1 MPLNFNINPYYD
13 DFDDT
18 KNYHRIL
25 FRPGY
30 AVQAREL
37 TQLQTQLQDQ
47 INKFG
52 KHVFVNGSVIL
63 DGGRS
68 FENDILSIK
77 LDSSFSGAS
86 VDPTKF
92 ANTIITGATSGTK
105 AVVKLAVAA
114 TGTDPITLLVKVT
127 SGSAFTASETIT
139 TNSAIAFSAKVQTT
153 DPFNDAII
161 FSVDSGIY
169 FIDGKFVYA
178 EAQKIAVDK
187 YTNTASKNIGF
198 LVTES
203 EVDSDTDATLLDG
216 AQGTS
221 NYAAPGANRY
231 GVTLTLTSKGLATA
245 LDNFVEIARVVDGDL
260 VLNKDKTIYSEIG
273 KELARRTFDESG
285 DYTVKKWPI
294 QILDHQVSGATGPDA
309 TKFTVALDPGKGYVK
324 GYEYETIN
332 QEFLTLDRARDTATA
347 TGVNVSLNYGNYLYV
362 NQVFGVFTTNAASSP
377 YTTVEIHGTSRTSSV
392 TGSISTTTLTV
403 TAVSSG
409 VLGVGTILS
418 GTSVTGGSY
427 ITAQLTSTETDGS
440 FGGKGT
446 YTVSASSTAGSTTI
460 SGVVGTNSKLGT
472 AKVRFMRWF
481 SGSGAKIDDVYRMYL
496 FSITMDAG
504 KFFKDAESIIINSAS
519 PTSAANIDV
528 SSKISGSTRGDVFL
542 SGQDA
547 PGLVFPL
554 SNQYIDSISSV
565 EYRIQRTLAL
575 TFTAG
580 VAFSTLSANEQW
592 VGAATVSSD
601 DKNTHYHI
609 VFDTVTSAGATAMA
623 AGSILDMTSGTRSI
637 VISGTANVNHQITVD
652 LKDAAFAGT
661 ATLIASIDLSSQSS
675 SARAKTL
682 SGYSIKILGTGS
694 AGGLNVTTGGKDS
707 LAISDIYDVAAVYNT
722 GTTNPTA
729 VTINS
734 TTGVLT
740 WGAVAKTDVTANYSI
755 DDGQRAEVYDHGNI
769 VLTGTAPTDTHYLL
783 VVYRNFSHTG
793 SGFLSRDSYSIDY
806 EDIPT
811 FTDPSTGSEIELRD
825 AIDFRPRRDNGAT
838 TLSNGQVPDP
848 IATMETT
855 YDYYLGRFDKIIAT
869 SDKQFII
876 KEGVP
881 AVYPLVPADETNGM
895 TLYIIAIPPYTSY
908 IEDIQ
913 IKYIDNKRYTMRD
926 IGRLEKRIN
935 NLEYYTQLSLLE
947 KQAKDTSIPDSTNQE
962 KFKNGFAVDPFT
974 SQDIFYNSAASW
986 SERRWG
992 WWNSW
997 FNGSSTWS
1005 AGATNYNE
1013 NSLAQAANVDFNA
1026 AIDPVNQELRAPF
1039 TLTFNE
1045 FETSTLT
1052 TTEKSGDLVTLQYT
1066 ESTAISQLVATTFI
1080 NINPFNVIRFTGSI
1094 LLEPAFDQWV
1104 DTQYLPA
1111 VNKIVDVQVPDA
1123 ADAVIQNISGSGNRV
1138 SITSSTTTIQSNV
1151 LSQNTSSL
1159 GTNVVDVQYIPFIR
1173 ANTIRGTA
1181 KTFKPNAQLYPFVEN
1196 TSVTA
1201 YCRPLTLI
1209 EIQNHTG
1216 TLFDPTQGVYES
1228 LSIRSTSSTGTECGT
1243 AKTAIYTQPLTTDS
1257 TKRYLTVFDEDVRA
1271 TSTTNS
1277 ASSGSTALTATTA
1290 TGTIRVGMVV
1300 SGSANIPTGTTVSAV
1315 VGTAVTLS
1323 AATTGAV
1330 SNASLIFNGLVVGKY
1345 VFGLTGSGS
1354 GVITAVT
1361 TYALGNALTPD
1372 EYGNIGFEFQLPAN
1386 TFKTGERTFRL
1397 IDNSSN
1403 DTEAQESI
1411 GESKYTAIG
1420 MLQTK
1425 QETLLTTRAVQN
1437 QRVTVQ
1443 TGSRYWHDPLAES
1456 FLVDDLAYPQGMYV
1470 SSVDIWFRTKSSNVP
1485 VTLEIRRTVNGYPES
1500 TRSIP
1505 FAESILQPEQISI
1518 STNGTTATTF
1528 NFANPIHLSPG
1539 EYALVLTSNSQDYQV
1554 FICEVGQTELNGTQ
1568 KVNKQPYIGS
1578 LFKSQNASTWEANQ
1592 NQDLKFL
1599 IRRATFVTS
1608 GTAEFNIIDPDTVS
1622 SYQTLFVKTSNIL
1635 PTGTNI
1641 NWAAKAWYGSSS
1653 FDTSWIPININ
1664 QDLNYGQ
1671 LRQIAA
1677 AASTG
1682 TGAPSLR
1689 LQATLTTDNTAI
1701 SPAIDVS
1708 ALAAVTAL
1716 NSINNDIT
1724 NEAGSKSGGNA
1735 TAKYISKPI
1744 SLADGFDASNICVT
1758 VDINLPTGTNVY
1770 VYYKT
1775 LPTEKTT
1782 PIDDESWVVMTQEK
1796 AVPVSTS
1803 AFDFKEYRFFPSGAF
1818 DVYGVPEDSPIT
1830 TRFNAFQIKI
1840 VMVSSSQTATPRLR
1854 DLRIIALDS

>member
-1 MPLNFNINPYYD
+1 MSLNTNINPYYD
-13 DFDDT
+13 DFDET

-37 TQLQTQLQDQ
+37 TQLQTQIQDQ
-47 INKFG
+47 IDKFG
-52 KHVFVNGSVIL
+52 KHVFVNGSVVL
-63 DGGRS
+63 GGGRS
-68 FENDILSIK
+68 FERDILSIK
-77 LDSSFSGAS
+77 LDSSFAGAS

-92 ANTIITGATSGTK
+92 SDTIITGATSGTK
-105 AVVKLAVAA
+105 AVVKLAVAT
-114 TGTDPITLLVKVT
+114 TGTDPITLLVKVI
-127 SGSAFTASETIT
+127 SGGTFTASETIT
-139 TNSAIAFSAKVQTT
+139 TNSAVAVSAKVQTT

-161 FSVDSGIY
+161 FSVDDGVY
-169 FIDGKFVYA
+169 FIDGKFVYV

-187 YTNTASKNIGF
+187 YTNTSSKNIGF

-203 EVDSDTDATLLDG
+203 EVDSDADSSLLDR
-216 AQGTS
+216 AQGTT

-231 GVTLTLTSKGLATA
+231 GITLTLRAKDLATA

-294 QILDHQVSGATGPDA
+294 QILDHQATSPDA

-347 TGVNVSLNYGNYLYV
+347 TGVNVSLNYGNYLHV
-362 NQVFGVFTTNAASSP
+362 NQLFGTFTTNAASSP
-377 YTTVEIHGTSRTSSV
+377 YTSVELHNVVRGSV
-392 TGSISTTTLTV
+392 TNSSTRIG
-403 TAVSSG
+403 TARVRF
-409 VLGVGTILS
+409 IRWNS
-418 GTSVTGGSY
+418 GT
-427 ITAQLTSTETDGS
+427 
-440 FGGKGT
+440 
-446 YTVSASSTAGSTTI
+446 
-460 SGVVGTNSKLGT
+460 
-472 AKVRFMRWF
+472 
-481 SGSGAKIDDVYRMYL
+481 GAKIDDVYRMYL
-496 FSITMDAG
+496 FNITMTG
-504 KFFKDAESIIINSAS
+504 SFKDIESIVY
-519 PTSAANIDV
+519 TSGSGSYVTAGANIDV
-528 SSKISGSTRGDVFL
+528 LSKVGGSGSGDVFL
-542 SGQDA
+542 SGQDV

-565 EYRIQRTLAL
+565 EYRIQRTLPL

-580 VAFSTLSANEQW
+580 VAYSTLSANEQW

-609 VFDTVTSAGATAMA
+609 VFDTVSAAGTTGMS

-637 VISGTANVNHQITVD
+637 TISGTANVNHQITVD

-661 ATLIASIDLSSQSS
+661 ATLIASIDLSSQLSS
-675 SARAKTL
+675 TRTKTL

-694 AGGLNVTTGGKDS
+694 AGGLNVTAGGKDS
-707 LAISDIYDVAAVYNT
+707 LAISDIYDVSAIYNT

-734 TTGVLT
+734 TTGALT
-740 WGAVAKTDVTANYSI
+740 WGAVARTDVTANYSI
-755 DDGQRAEVYDHGNI
+755 DDGQRAEFYDHGNI
-769 VLTGTAPTDTHYLL
+769 VLTGTAPTATHYLL
-783 VVYRNFSHTG
+783 VVYRSFSHTG
-793 SGFLSRDSYSIDY
+793 SGFLSRDSYAIDY
-806 EDIPT
+806 EDIPY
-811 FTDPSTGSEIELRD
+811 FTDPSTGSVTELRD
-825 AIDFRPRRDNGAT
+825 AIDFRPRRDNGAA
-838 TLSNGQVPDP
+838 TLSNGQIPDP
-848 IATMETT
+848 IATMEAT

-869 SDKQFII
+869 SDKQFVV

-895 TLYIIAIPPYTSY
+895 TLYILAIPPYTA
-908 IEDIQ
+908 DIKDVQ

-926 IGRLEKRIN
+926 IGRLEKRIT

-974 SQDIFYNSAASW
+974 SQDIFYNSAAAW

-1005 AGATNYNE
+1005 LGATNYNE

-1039 TLTFNE
+1039 TVTFNG
-1045 FETSTLT
+1045 FEADTLT
-1052 TTEKSGDLVTLQYT
+1052 TTEKNGDLVTLEYT
-1066 ESTAISQLVATTFI
+1066 ESTAISQLVATTYI
-1080 NINPFNVIRFTGSI
+1080 NINPFNVIRFNGSI
-1094 LLEPAFDQWV
+1094 VLEPAFDQWV

-1138 SITSSTTTIQSNV
+1138 SITSSTTTIQSNII
-1151 LSQNTSSL
+1151 SQNTSSL

-1181 KTFKPNAQLYPFVEN
+1181 KTFKPNARLYPFVEN

-1209 EIQNHTG
+1209 EVQNHTG
-1216 TLFDPTQGVYES
+1216 TLFDPTQGIYES
-1228 LSIRSTSSTGTECGT
+1228 LSIRSTSSTGTETGT

-1257 TKRYLTVFDEDVRA
+1257 TKRYLTVFDE
-1271 TSTTNS
+1271 
-1277 ASSGSTALTATTA
+1277 
-1290 TGTIRVGMVV
+1290 TGTISVGQYVV
-1300 SGSANIPTGTTVSAV
+1300 SLNPDSSVKGYA
-1315 VGTAVTLS
+1315 
-1323 AATTGAV
+1323 
-1330 SNASLIFNGLVVGKY
+1330 
-1345 VFGLTGSGS
+1345 
-1354 GVITAVT
+1354 VITAKT
-1361 TYALGNALTPD
+1361 TYTLGNALTPD

-1397 IDNSSN
+1397 IDNSTN

-1485 VTLEIRRTVNGYPES
+1485 VTLEIRRTSNGYPES

-1505 FAESILQPEQISI
+1505 FAESILQPEEVSI

-1608 GTAEFNIIDPDTVS
+1608 GTAEFNIIDPGSVA

-1653 FDTSWIPININ
+1653 FDTNWIPININ
-1664 QDLNYGQ
+1664 QDINYGQ

-1708 ALAAVTAL
+1708 AMAAITAL
-1716 NSINNDIT
+1716 NSINNDTT

-1744 SLADGFDASNICVT
+1744 SLADGFDASNMCVT
-1758 VDINLPTGTNVY
+1758 VDINMPSGTNVY

-1775 LPTEKTT
+1775 LPTEKQT

-1796 AVPVSTS
+1796 AVTASTS

-1818 DVYGVPEDSPIT
+1818 DAYGVPQDGPIT

-1840 VMVSSSQTATPRLR
+1840 VMVSSSQAATPRLR

>member
-1 MPLNFNINPYYD
+1 MPLNTNINPYYD
-13 DFDDT
+13 DFDET

-37 TQLQTQLQDQ
+37 TQLQTQIQDQ

-52 KHVFVNGSVIL
+52 KHVFVNGSVVL

-86 VDPTKF
+86 VDRTKF
-92 ANTIITGATSGTK
+92 TDTIITGATSGTK
-105 AVVKLAVAA
+105 AVVKISEA
-114 TGTDPITLLVKVT
+114 TTSSDPITLLVKII
-127 SGSAFTASETIT
+127 SGNAFTASETIT
-139 TNSAIAFSAKVQTT
+139 TNSAVAYSAKIQTT
-153 DPFNDAII
+153 NPFNNAII
-161 FSVDSGIY
+161 FSIDDGVY
-169 FIDGKFVYA
+169 FIDGKFVYV

-187 YTNTASKNIGF
+187 YTNTSSKNIGF

-203 EVDSDTDATLLDG
+203 EVDSDADVSLLDR
-216 AQGTS
+216 AQGTT

-231 GVTLTLTSKGLATA
+231 GVTITLTSKGLATE
-245 LDNFVEIARVVDGDL
+245 LDNFIEIARVVDGDL
-260 VLNKDKTIYSEIG
+260 VVNRDKTIYSEIG

-309 TKFTVALDPGKGYVK
+309 TKFSVALDPGKGYVK

-332 QEFLTLDRARDTATA
+332 QEFLTLDRARDTETA
-347 TGVNVSLNYGNYLYV
+347 TGVNVSLNYGNYLHV
-362 NQVFGVFTTNAASSP
+362 NQLFGVFNTNAASSP
-377 YTTVEIHGTSRTSSV
+377 YTSVELHNVVRASV
-392 TGSISTTTLTV
+392 SN
-403 TAVSSG
+403 
-409 VLGVGTILS
+409 
-418 GTSVTGGSY
+418 
-427 ITAQLTSTETDGS
+427 
-440 FGGKGT
+440 
-446 YTVSASSTAGSTTI
+446 SSTRI
-460 SGVVGTNSKLGT
+460 GT
-472 AKVRFMRWF
+472 AKVRFIRWN
-481 SGSGAKIDDVYRMYL
+481 SGTGAKIDDVYRMYL
-496 FSITMDAG
+496 FNITMSG
-504 KFFKDAESIIINSAS
+504 GSFKDVESIVY
-519 PTSAANIDV
+519 T
-528 SSKISGSTRGDVFL
+528 SGSGSYVTAGANVDVLSKVGGSGSGDVFL
-542 SGQDA
+542 AGQDS

-565 EYRIQRTLAL
+565 EYRIQRTLPL

-580 VAFSTLSANEQW
+580 VAYYTLGSGEQW
-592 VGAATVSSD
+592 VGGPTVSSD
-601 DKNTHYHI
+601 NKNTHYHI
-609 VFDTVTSAGATAMA
+609 VFDTVSAAGGTGMA

-637 VISGTANVNHQITVD
+637 IISGTANVNHQAAID

-661 ATLIASIDLSSQSS
+661 ATLVASVELSSQLSS
-675 SARAKTL
+675 TRTKVL

-694 AGGLNVTTGGKDS
+694 GGGLNVTAGGKDS
-707 LAISDIYDVAAVYNT
+707 LAVSDVYDVSAVYNT

-734 TTGVLT
+734 STGVLT
-740 WGAVAKTDVTANYSI
+740 WGAVARTDVTTNYSV
-755 DDGQRAEVYDHGNI
+755 DDGQRAEFYDHGNI
-769 VLTGTAPTDTHYLL
+769 VLTGTAPTSSHYLL

-793 SGFLSRDSYSIDY
+793 SGFLSRDSYAIDY
-806 EDIPT
+806 EDIPV
-811 FTDPSTGSEIELRD
+811 FTDPSTAAITELRD
-825 AIDFRPRRDNGAT
+825 AIDFRPRRDDGVA
-838 TLSNGQVPDP
+838 TLSNGQIPDP
-848 IATMETT
+848 TDTMEAT

-869 SDKQFII
+869 SDQQFIV
-876 KEGVP
+876 KTGVP
-881 AVYPLVPADETNGM
+881 AIYPLVPTDETNGM
-895 TLYIIAIPPYTSY
+895 TLYILAIPPYTSY
-908 IEDIQ
+908 ISDIQ

-947 KQAKDTSIPDSTNQE
+947 KQAKDTSIPDATNQE

-974 SQDIFYNSAASW
+974 SQDIFYGSPTAW

-1005 AGATNYNE
+1005 LGATNYNE

-1039 TLTFNE
+1039 TVAFNA
-1045 FETSTLT
+1045 FDTSTLT
-1052 TTEKSGDLVTLQYT
+1052 DTVKNGDLVTLEYT
-1066 ESTAISQLVATTFI
+1066 ESTAISQLVATTYI
-1080 NINPFNVIRFTGSI
+1080 NINPFDVIRFTGSI
-1094 LLEPAFDQWV
+1094 VLEPAFDQWV

-1123 ADAVIQNISGSGNRV
+1123 ADRTIQNITGSGNRV
-1138 SITSSTTTIQSNV
+1138 SITSSTTTIQTNI

-1159 GTNVVDVQYIPFIR
+1159 GTSVVDVQYIPFIR

-1181 KTFKPNAQLYPFVEN
+1181 KTFKPNARLYPFIEN

-1209 EIQNHTG
+1209 EVQNHTG
-1216 TLFDPTQGVYES
+1216 TLFDSTQGVYES
-1228 LSIRSTSSTGTECGT
+1228 LSFKNGSTSGTEVGT

-1271 TSTTNS
+1271 TSSTNS

-1300 SGSANIPTGTTVSAV
+1300 SGTNIATGTTVTV
-1315 VGTAVTLS
+1315 VAGTAITLS

-1330 SNASLIFNGLVVGKY
+1330 SNASLTFNGLVAGKY
-1345 VFGLTGSGS
+1345 VVGSAGGS
-1354 GVITAVT
+1354 AVITAVT
-1361 TYALGNALTPD
+1361 TYSLGNALIPD

-1386 TFKTGERTFRL
+1386 TFKTGERTLRL

-1411 GESKYTAIG
+1411 GEAKYTAIG
-1420 MLQTK
+1420 TLQTK

-1437 QRVTVQ
+1437 QRVTVE
-1443 TGSRYWHDPLAES
+1443 TGNRFWVDPLAQS
-1456 FLVDDLAYPQGMYV
+1456 FLVDPTAYPQGFYV
-1470 SSVDIWFRTKSSNVP
+1470 SSTDIWFRTKSSTVP

-1505 FAESILQPEQISI
+1505 FAEVILNPEDISI

-1539 EYALVLTSNSQDYQV
+1539 EYSIVLTANTQDYQV
-1554 FICEVGQTELNGTQ
+1554 FISEVGQTELNGTQ
-1568 KVNKQPYIGS
+1568 KVNKQPYLGS

-1599 IRRATFVTS
+1599 IRRATFAST
-1608 GTAEFNIIDPDTVS
+1608 GTVEFNIAGPAATD
-1622 SYQTLFVKTSNIL
+1622 YHTLFIKNSVIL
-1635 PTGTNI
+1635 PTGTAVE
-1641 NWAAKAWYGSSS
+1641 WAAKAWYGGSS
-1653 FDTSWIPININ
+1653 FDTNWVPININ
-1664 QDLNYGQ
+1664 QDVNFAE
-1671 LRQIAA
+1671 LRQLAA

-1682 TGAPSLR
+1682 TGDPSLR
-1689 LQATLTTDNTAI
+1689 LQATLTTNNTAI
-1701 SPAIDVS
+1701 SPAVDAA
-1708 ALAAVTAL
+1708 ALSVVTVL
-1716 NSINNDIT
+1716 NTINNDST
-1724 NEAGSKSGGNA
+1724 NEAGSKSGGA
-1735 TAKYISKPI
+1735 ALAKYITKPV
-1744 SLADGFDASNICVT
+1744 SLADGFDASNLCVT
-1758 VDINLPTGTNVY
+1758 VDINLPSGTSVY

-1782 PIDDESWVVMTQEK
+1782 PIDDETWVAMTQERS
-1796 AVPVSTS
+1796 VPISTS

-1818 DVYGVPEDSPIT
+1818 NSFGVPQDSPIT
-1830 TRFNAFQIKI
+1830 TRFNAFQIKV
-1840 VMVSSSQTATPRLR
+1840 VMLSSSETATPRLR

>member
-1 MPLNFNINPYYD
+1 MSLNFNINPYYD
-13 DFDDT
+13 DFDET

-77 LDSSFSGAS
+77 LDSSFSGAG
-86 VDPTKF
+86 VDYTKF
-92 ANTIITGATSGTK
+92 TDTIITGATSGTK

-127 SGSAFTASETIT
+127 SGSTFTASETIT
-139 TNSAIAFSAKVQTT
+139 TNSTIAISAKVQTT
-153 DPFNDAII
+153 NPFNDAII
-161 FSVDSGIY
+161 FSIDSGVY
-169 FIDGKFVYA
+169 FIDGKFVYV

-187 YTNTASKNIGF
+187 YTNTSSKNVGF

-203 EVDSDTDATLLDG
+203 EVDSDDDSSLLDR
-216 AQGTS
+216 AQGTT

-231 GVTLTLTSKGLATA
+231 GVTLTLTTKALGTA

-332 QEFLTLDRARDTATA
+332 QEFLTLDRARDTDTA

-362 NQVFGVFTTNAASSP
+362 TSVSGVFTTNAASSP
-377 YTTVEIHGTSRTSSV
+377 YTSVELHNVVRGSV
-392 TGSISTTTLTV
+392 TN
-403 TAVSSG
+403 
-409 VLGVGTILS
+409 
-418 GTSVTGGSY
+418 
-427 ITAQLTSTETDGS
+427 
-440 FGGKGT
+440 
-446 YTVSASSTAGSTTI
+446 SSTRI
-460 SGVVGTNSKLGT
+460 GT
-472 AKVRFMRWF
+472 ARVRFMRWN
-481 SGSGAKIDDVYRMYL
+481 SGTGAKIDDVYRMYL
-496 FSITMDAG
+496 FNITMSG
-504 KFFKDAESIIINSAS
+504 GSFKDIESIIY
-519 PTSAANIDV
+519 T
-528 SSKISGSTRGDVFL
+528 SGSGSYVTAGANLDLLSKVGGSGSGDVFL
-542 SGQDA
+542 SGQDV

-565 EYRIQRTLAL
+565 EYRIQKTLAL

-580 VAFSTLSANEQW
+580 VAFSTLSVNEQW

-609 VFDTVTSAGATAMA
+609 VFNTVSAAGGTGMS

-637 VISGTANVNHQITVD
+637 VISGTANVNQQITVD
-652 LKDAAFAGT
+652 LKDGAFAGT
-661 ATLIASIDLSSQSS
+661 ATLIASVDLSAQSS
-675 SARAKTL
+675 TTRTKTL

-694 AGGLNVTTGGKDS
+694 AAGLNVTAGGKDS
-707 LAISDIYDVAAVYNT
+707 LAISDIYDVAAIYNT
-722 GTTNPTA
+722 STTNPTA

-734 TTGVLT
+734 STGVLT

-755 DDGQRAEVYDHGNI
+755 DNGQRAEFYDHGNI
-769 VLTGTAPTDTHYLL
+769 VLIGTAPTDTHYLL

-825 AIDFRPRRDNGAT
+825 TIDFRPRRDNGAT

-848 IATMETT
+848 IATMEAT

-895 TLYIIAIPPYTSY
+895 TLYILAIPPYTSY
-908 IEDIQ
+908 IEDVQ

-974 SQDIFYNSAASW
+974 SQDIFYNSAAAW

-1026 AIDPVNQELRAPF
+1026 AIDPINQELRAPF

-1045 FETSTLT
+1045 FEASTLT
-1052 TTEKSGDLVTLQYT
+1052 TTQKSGDLVTLQYT
-1066 ESTAISQLVATTFI
+1066 QSTAISQLVATTYI
-1080 NINPFNVIRFTGSI
+1080 NINPFNVIRFNGSI

-1123 ADAVIQNISGSGNRV
+1123 ADALIQNISGSGNRV

-1151 LSQNTSSL
+1151 ISQNTSSL

-1181 KTFKPNAQLYPFVEN
+1181 KTFKPNARLYPFVEN

-1228 LSIRSTSSTGTECGT
+1228 LSIRSTSSVGTECGT
-1243 AKTAIYTQPLTTDS
+1243 AKTAVYTQPLTTDS

-1315 VGTAVTLS
+1315 SGSAVTLS
-1323 AATTGAV
+1323 AVTTGAV

-1361 TYALGNALTPD
+1361 TYTLGNALIPD

-1397 IDNSSN
+1397 IDNSTN

-1456 FLVDDLAYPQGMYV
+1456 FLVDDIAYPQGMYV

-1485 VTLEIRRTVNGYPES
+1485 VTLEIRRTSNGYPES

-1505 FAESILQPEQISI
+1505 FAESILHPEAVSI

-1599 IRRATFVTS
+1599 IRRASFVSS
-1608 GTAEFNIIDPDTVS
+1608 GTAEFNIIDPATVAN
-1622 SYQTLFVKTSNIL
+1622 YQTLFVKTSNIL

-1653 FDTSWIPININ
+1653 FDTNWIPININ
-1664 QDLNYGQ
+1664 QDLNYGE

-1682 TGAPSLR
+1682 TGDPSLR

-1716 NSINNDIT
+1716 NNINNDTT
-1724 NEAGSKSGGNA
+1724 NEASSKSGGNA

-1744 SLADGFDASNICVT
+1744 SLADGFDASNMCVT
-1758 VDINLPTGTNVY
+1758 VDINLPSGTSVY

-1803 AFDFKEYRFFPSGAF
+1803 AFDFKEYRFFPAGAF
-1818 DVYGVPEDSPIT
+1818 DVYGVPEDGPIT

-1840 VMVSSSQTATPRLR
+1840 VMLSSSQTATPRLR

>member
-1 MPLNFNINPYYD
+1 MSLNFNINPYYD
-13 DFDDT
+13 DFDQT

-77 LDSSFSGAS
+77 LDSSFSGAG
-86 VDPTKF
+86 VDYTKF
-92 ANTIITGATSGTK
+92 TNTIITGATSGTK

-114 TGTDPITLLVKVT
+114 TATDPITLLVKVT
-127 SGSAFTASETIT
+127 SGSTFTASETIT
-139 TNSAIAFSAKVQTT
+139 TNSTIAISAKVQTT
-153 DPFNDAII
+153 NPFNDAII
-161 FSVDSGIY
+161 FSVDSGVY
-169 FIDGKFVYA
+169 FIDGKFVYV

-187 YTNTASKNIGF
+187 YTNTSSKNVGF

-203 EVDSDTDATLLDG
+203 EVDSDDDSSLLDR
-216 AQGTS
+216 AQGTT

-231 GVTLTLTSKGLATA
+231 GVTLTLTTKGLATA

-294 QILDHQVSGATGPDA
+294 QILDHQVSGATGPNPS
-309 TKFTVALDPGKGYVK
+309 KFTVALDPGKGYVK

-332 QEFLTLDRARDTATA
+332 QEFLTLDRARDTTTA

-362 NQVFGVFTTNAASSP
+362 TSVFGVFTTNAASSP
-377 YTTVEIHGTSRTSSV
+377 YTSVELHNVVRGSV
-392 TGSISTTTLTV
+392 TN
-403 TAVSSG
+403 
-409 VLGVGTILS
+409 
-418 GTSVTGGSY
+418 
-427 ITAQLTSTETDGS
+427 
-440 FGGKGT
+440 
-446 YTVSASSTAGSTTI
+446 SSTRI
-460 SGVVGTNSKLGT
+460 GT
-472 AKVRFMRWF
+472 ARVRFMRWN
-481 SGSGAKIDDVYRMYL
+481 SGTGAKIDDVYRMYL
-496 FSITMDAG
+496 FNITMSG
-504 KFFKDAESIIINSAS
+504 GSFKDIESIIY
-519 PTSAANIDV
+519 T
-528 SSKISGSTRGDVFL
+528 SGSGSYVTAGANLDLLSKVSGSGGGDVFL
-542 SGQDA
+542 SGQDV

-554 SNQYIDSISSV
+554 SNQFIDSISSV
-565 EYRIQRTLAL
+565 EYRIQKTLAL

-580 VAFSTLSANEQW
+580 VAFSTLSVNEQW

-609 VFDTVTSAGATAMA
+609 VFDTVSTAGGTGMS

-637 VISGTANVNHQITVD
+637 VISGTANVNQQITVD
-652 LKDAAFAGT
+652 LKDGAFAGT
-661 ATLIASIDLSSQSS
+661 ATLIASVDLSAQSS
-675 SARAKTL
+675 TTRVKTL

-694 AGGLNVTTGGKDS
+694 AGGLNVTSGGKDS
-707 LAISDIYDVAAVYNT
+707 LAISDIYDVAEIYNT

-734 TTGVLT
+734 STGVLT
-740 WGAVAKTDVTANYSI
+740 WGGVVKTDVTANYSI
-755 DDGQRAEVYDHGNI
+755 DDGQRAEFYDHGNI
-769 VLTGTAPTDTHYLL
+769 VLTGTAPTAAHYLL

-811 FTDPSTGSEIELRD
+811 FIDPSTGSEIELRD
-825 AIDFRPRRDNGAT
+825 TIDFRPRRDNGAT

-848 IATMETT
+848 IATMEAT

-908 IEDIQ
+908 IEDVQ

-974 SQDIFYNSAASW
+974 SQDIFYNSAAAW

-997 FNGSSTWS
+997 FNGSSTFS
-1005 AGATNYNE
+1005 SGAANYNE

-1026 AIDPVNQELRAPF
+1026 AIDPINQELRAPF
-1039 TLTFNE
+1039 TITFNE
-1045 FETSTLT
+1045 FETGTLT
-1052 TTEKSGDLVTLQYT
+1052 TTEKGGDLVTLQYT

-1080 NINPFNVIRFTGSI
+1080 NINPFNVIRFHGSI

-1123 ADAVIQNISGSGNRV
+1123 ADSVIQNISGSGNAV
-1138 SITSSTTTIQSNV
+1138 SITSSTTTIQSNI

-1196 TSVTA
+1196 TIVTA
-1201 YCRPLTLI
+1201 FCRPLTLI
-1209 EIQNHTG
+1209 EVQNHTG

-1228 LSIRSTSSTGTECGT
+1228 LLIVNPDGTECGT
-1243 AKTAIYTQPLTTDS
+1243 AKTAVYTQPLTTDS

-1300 SGSANIPTGTTVSAV
+1300 SGSANIPTDTTVSAV
-1315 VGTAVTLS
+1315 SGSAVTLS
-1323 AATTGAV
+1323 AVTTGAV

-1361 TYALGNALTPD
+1361 TYTLGNALTPD

-1420 MLQTK
+1420 LLQTK

-1443 TGSRYWHDPLAES
+1443 TGNRFWNDPLAES
-1456 FLVDDLAYPQGMYV
+1456 FLVDDIAYPQGMYL

-1505 FAESILQPEQISI
+1505 FAESILQPEQVSI

-1539 EYALVLTSNSQDYQV
+1539 EYALVLISNSQDYQV

-1578 LFKSQNASTWEANQ
+1578 LFKSQNSSTWEANQ

-1599 IRRATFVTS
+1599 IRRAAFVTS
-1608 GTAEFNIIDPDTVS
+1608 GAAEFNIIDPDAVA

-1653 FDTSWIPININ
+1653 FDSDWIPINLN
-1664 QDLNYGQ
+1664 QDLNYGE

-1677 AASTG
+1677 AATTG
-1682 TGAPSLR
+1682 TGVPSLR
-1689 LQATLTTDNTAI
+1689 LLAILTTDNTSI

-1818 DVYGVPEDSPIT
+1818 DVYGVPEDGPIT

-1840 VMVSSSQTATPRLR
+1840 VMLSSSQTATPRLR

>member
-1 MPLNFNINPYYD
+1 MSLNTNINPYYD
-13 DFDDT
+13 DFDET

-37 TQLQTQLQDQ
+37 TQLQTQIQDQ
-47 INKFG
+47 IDKFG
-52 KHVFVNGSVIL
+52 KHVFVNGSVVL
-63 DGGRS
+63 GGGRS
-68 FENDILSIK
+68 FERDILSIK
-77 LDSSFSGAS
+77 LDSSFAGAS

-92 ANTIITGATSGTK
+92 SDTIITGATSGTK
-105 AVVKLAVAA
+105 AVVKLAVAT
-114 TGTDPITLLVKVT
+114 TGTDPITLLVKVI
-127 SGSAFTASETIT
+127 SGGTFTASETIT
-139 TNSAIAFSAKVQTT
+139 TNSAVAVSAKVQTT

-161 FSVDSGIY
+161 FSVDDGVY
-169 FIDGKFVYA
+169 FIDGKFVYV

-187 YTNTASKNIGF
+187 YTNTSSKNIGF

-203 EVDSDTDATLLDG
+203 EVDSDADSSLLDR
-216 AQGTS
+216 AQGTT

-231 GVTLTLTSKGLATA
+231 GITLTLRAKDLATA

-294 QILDHQVSGATGPDA
+294 QILDHQATSPDA

-347 TGVNVSLNYGNYLYV
+347 TGVNVSLNYGNYLHV
-362 NQVFGVFTTNAASSP
+362 NQLFGTFTTNAASSP
-377 YTTVEIHGTSRTSSV
+377 YTSVELHNVARGSV
-392 TGSISTTTLTV
+392 TNSSTRIG
-403 TAVSSG
+403 TARVRF
-409 VLGVGTILS
+409 IRWNS
-418 GTSVTGGSY
+418 GT
-427 ITAQLTSTETDGS
+427 
-440 FGGKGT
+440 
-446 YTVSASSTAGSTTI
+446 
-460 SGVVGTNSKLGT
+460 
-472 AKVRFMRWF
+472 
-481 SGSGAKIDDVYRMYL
+481 GAKIDDVYRMYL
-496 FSITMDAG
+496 FNITMTG
-504 KFFKDAESIIINSAS
+504 SFKDIESIVY
-519 PTSAANIDV
+519 TSGSGSYVTAGANIDV
-528 SSKISGSTRGDVFL
+528 LSKVGGSGSGDVFL
-542 SGQDA
+542 SGQDV

-565 EYRIQRTLAL
+565 EYRIQRTLPL

-580 VAFSTLSANEQW
+580 VAYSTLSANEQW

-609 VFDTVTSAGATAMA
+609 VFDTVSAAGGTGMS

-637 VISGTANVNHQITVD
+637 TISGTANVNHQITVD
-652 LKDAAFAGT
+652 LKDGAFAGT

-675 SARAKTL
+675 STRTKTL

-707 LAISDIYDVAAVYNT
+707 LAISDIYDVSAIYNT

-734 TTGVLT
+734 TTGALT
-740 WGAVAKTDVTANYSI
+740 WGAVARTDVTANYSI
-755 DDGQRAEVYDHGNI
+755 DDGQRAEFYDHGNI
-769 VLTGTAPTDTHYLL
+769 VLTGTAPTATHYLL
-783 VVYRNFSHTG
+783 VVYRSFSHTG
-793 SGFLSRDSYSIDY
+793 SGFLSRDSYAIDY
-806 EDIPT
+806 EDIPY
-811 FTDPSTGSEIELRD
+811 FTDPSTGSVTELRD
-825 AIDFRPRRDNGAT
+825 AIDFRPRRDNGAA
-838 TLSNGQVPDP
+838 TLSNGQIPDP
-848 IATMETT
+848 IATMEAT

-869 SDKQFII
+869 SDKQFVV

-895 TLYIIAIPPYTSY
+895 TLYILAIPPYTA
-908 IEDIQ
+908 DIKDVQ

-926 IGRLEKRIN
+926 IGRLEKRIT

-974 SQDIFYNSAASW
+974 SQDIFYNSAAAW

-1005 AGATNYNE
+1005 LGATNYNE

-1039 TLTFNE
+1039 TVTFNG
-1045 FETSTLT
+1045 FEADTLT
-1052 TTEKSGDLVTLQYT
+1052 TTEKNGDLVTLEYT
-1066 ESTAISQLVATTFI
+1066 ESTAISQLVATTYI
-1080 NINPFNVIRFTGSI
+1080 NINPFNVIRFNGSI
-1094 LLEPAFDQWV
+1094 VLEPAFDQWV

-1138 SITSSTTTIQSNV
+1138 SITSSTTTIQSNII
-1151 LSQNTSSL
+1151 SQNTSSL

-1181 KTFKPNAQLYPFVEN
+1181 KTFKPNARLYPFVEN

-1209 EIQNHTG
+1209 EVQNHIG
-1216 TLFDPTQGVYES
+1216 TLFDPTQGIYES
-1228 LSIRSTSSTGTECGT
+1228 LSIRSTSSTGSQTGT

-1257 TKRYLTVFDEDVRA
+1257 TKRYLTVFDE
-1271 TSTTNS
+1271 
-1277 ASSGSTALTATTA
+1277 
-1290 TGTIRVGMVV
+1290 TGTISVGQYVV
-1300 SGSANIPTGTTVSAV
+1300 SLNPDSSVKGYA
-1315 VGTAVTLS
+1315 
-1323 AATTGAV
+1323 
-1330 SNASLIFNGLVVGKY
+1330 
-1345 VFGLTGSGS
+1345 
-1354 GVITAVT
+1354 VITAKT
-1361 TYALGNALTPD
+1361 TYTLGNSLVPD

-1397 IDNSSN
+1397 IDNSTN

-1485 VTLEIRRTVNGYPES
+1485 VTLEIRRTSNGYPES

-1505 FAESILQPEQISI
+1505 FAESILQPEEVSI

-1608 GTAEFNIIDPDTVS
+1608 GTAEFNIIDPGSVA

-1653 FDTSWIPININ
+1653 FDTNWIPININ
-1664 QDLNYGQ
+1664 QDINYGQ

-1708 ALAAVTAL
+1708 AMAAITAL

-1744 SLADGFDASNICVT
+1744 SLADGFDASNMCVT
-1758 VDINLPTGTNVY
+1758 VDINMPSGTNVY

-1775 LPTEKTT
+1775 LPTEKQT
-1782 PIDDESWVVMTQEK
+1782 PIDDESWVAMTQEK

-1803 AFDFKEYRFFPSGAF
+1803 SFDFKEYRFFPSGAF
-1818 DVYGVPEDSPIT
+1818 NSFGVPQDSPIT

-1840 VMVSSSQTATPRLR
+1840 VMVSSSQAATPRLR

>member
-1 MPLNFNINPYYD
+1 MSLNFNINPYYD
-13 DFDDT
+13 DFDET

-77 LDSSFSGAS
+77 LDSSFSGAG
-86 VDPTKF
+86 VDYTKF
-92 ANTIITGATSGTK
+92 TDTIITGATSGTK

-114 TGTDPITLLVKVT
+114 TGTDAITLLVKVT

-139 TNSAIAFSAKVQTT
+139 TNSVVAYSAKVQTT
-153 DPFNDAII
+153 DPFNNAII

-187 YTNTASKNIGF
+187 YTNTSSKNIGF

-203 EVDSDTDATLLDG
+203 EVDSDADATLLDG

-231 GVTLTLTSKGLATA
+231 GVTLTLRAKDLGTA

-347 TGVNVSLNYGNYLYV
+347 TGVNVSLNYGNYLNV
-362 NQVFGVFTTNAASSP
+362 TGVFGVFNTNAASSP
-377 YTTVEIHGTSRTSSV
+377 YTSIELHGTTRTSSV
-392 TGSISTTTLTV
+392 TGSISGTTLTV

-409 VLGVGTILS
+409 VLGIGTILS

-427 ITAQLTSTETDGS
+427 ITALGTGT
-440 FGGKGT
+440 GGVGT
-446 YTVSASSTAGSTTI
+446 YTVSASSSAGSTTI
-460 SGVVGTNSKLGT
+460 SGVVGANSKLGT
-472 AKVRFMRWF
+472 ARVRFMRWF
-481 SGSGAKIDDVYRMYL
+481 SGTGAKIDDVYRMYL
-496 FSITMDAG
+496 FNITMDSG
-504 KFFKDAESIIINSAS
+504 KLFKDVESIIINSAS

-528 SSKISGSTRGDVFL
+528 SSKIGGSTLGDVSL
-542 SGQDA
+542 SGQDV

-565 EYRIQRTLAL
+565 EYRIQRTLSL

-580 VAFSTLSANEQW
+580 VAYSTLSANEQW
-592 VGAATVSSD
+592 VGAATVSAD
-601 DKNTHYHI
+601 DENTHYHI
-609 VFDTVTSAGATAMA
+609 VFNTVSAAGGTGMA
-623 AGSILDMTSGTRSI
+623 VGSILDMTAAGRSI
-637 VISGTANVNHQITVD
+637 TISGTANVNQQITVN
-652 LKDAAFAGT
+652 LNDAAFAGT
-661 ATLIASIDLSSQSS
+661 ATLIASIDLSAQSS
-675 SARAKTL
+675 STRTKTL

-694 AGGLNVTTGGKDS
+694 GGGLNVTAGGRDS
-707 LAISDIYDVAAVYNT
+707 LGISDIYDVAAVYNT

-740 WGAVAKTDVTANYSI
+740 WGAVARTDVTANYSI
-755 DDGQRAEVYDHGNI
+755 DDGQRAEFYDHGNI
-769 VLTGTAPTDTHYLL
+769 VLTGTAPTSSHYLL

-848 IATMETT
+848 IATMEAT

-869 SDKQFII
+869 SDKQFIV

-895 TLYIIAIPPYTSY
+895 TLYILAIPPYTSY
-908 IEDIQ
+908 IEDVQ

-974 SQDIFYNSAASW
+974 SQDIFYNSAAAW

-1039 TLTFNE
+1039 TITFNE
-1045 FETSTLT
+1045 FEADTLT
-1052 TTEKSGDLVTLQYT
+1052 TTEKSGDLVTLEYT
-1066 ESTAISQLVATTFI
+1066 ESTAISQLVATTYI
-1080 NINPFNVIRFTGSI
+1080 NINPFNVIRFNGSI

-1138 SITSSTTTIQSNV
+1138 SITSSTTTIQTNII
-1151 LSQNTSSL
+1151 SQNTSSL

-1181 KTFKPNAQLYPFVEN
+1181 KTFKPNARLYPFVEN
-1196 TSVTA
+1196 TSVTS

-1209 EIQNHTG
+1209 EVQNHIG

-1228 LSIRSTSSTGTECGT
+1228 LSIRSTSSTGTQTGT

-1257 TKRYLTVFDEDVRA
+1257 TKRYLTVFDE
-1271 TSTTNS
+1271 
-1277 ASSGSTALTATTA
+1277 
-1290 TGTIRVGMVV
+1290 TGTISVGQYVV
-1300 SGSANIPTGTTVSAV
+1300 SLNPDSSVKGYA
-1315 VGTAVTLS
+1315 
-1323 AATTGAV
+1323 
-1330 SNASLIFNGLVVGKY
+1330 
-1345 VFGLTGSGS
+1345 
-1354 GVITAVT
+1354 VITAKT

-1397 IDNSSN
+1397 IDNTSN

-1411 GESKYTAIG
+1411 GEAKYTAIG
-1420 MLQTK
+1420 TLQTK

-1443 TGSRYWHDPLAES
+1443 TGNRFWHDPLAES

-1500 TRSIP
+1500 TRTIP

-1599 IRRATFVTS
+1599 IRRASFASS
-1608 GTAEFNIIDPDTVS
+1608 GTAEFNIIDPGTVS
-1622 SYQTLFVKTSNIL
+1622 SYQTLFIKTSNIL

-1653 FDTSWIPININ
+1653 FDTNWIPININ
-1664 QDLNYGQ
+1664 QDLNYGE

-1682 TGAPSLR
+1682 TGVPSLR

-1708 ALAAVTAL
+1708 AMAAVTAL
-1716 NSINNDIT
+1716 NSINNDTT

-1758 VDINLPTGTNVY
+1758 VDINMPSGTNVY

-1775 LPTEKTT
+1775 LATEKQT
-1782 PIDDESWVVMTQEK
+1782 PIDDESWVAMTQEK

-1818 DVYGVPEDSPIT
+1818 NAFGVPQDSPIT

-1840 VMVSSSQTATPRLR
+1840 VMLSSSQTATPRLR

>member
-1 MPLNFNINPYYD
+1 MSLNFNINPYYD
-13 DFDDT
+13 DFDET

-77 LDSSFSGAS
+77 LDSSFSGAG
-86 VDPTKF
+86 VDITKF
-92 ANTIITGATSGTK
+92 TDTIITGATSGTK
-105 AVVKLAVAA
+105 AVVKLAIAA

-139 TNSAIAFSAKVQTT
+139 TNSVVAYSAKIQTT

-187 YTNTASKNIGF
+187 YTNTSSKNIGF

-203 EVDSDTDATLLDG
+203 EVDSDADATLLDG

-231 GVTLTLTSKGLATA
+231 GVTLTLRAKDLGTA

-347 TGVNVSLNYGNYLYV
+347 TGVNVSLNYGNYLNV
-362 NQVFGVFTTNAASSP
+362 NQVFGVFTTNAASDP
-377 YTTVEIHGTSRTSSV
+377 YTSVELHNVVRGSV
-392 TGSISTTTLTV
+392 TN
-403 TAVSSG
+403 
-409 VLGVGTILS
+409 
-418 GTSVTGGSY
+418 
-427 ITAQLTSTETDGS
+427 
-440 FGGKGT
+440 
-446 YTVSASSTAGSTTI
+446 SSTRI
-460 SGVVGTNSKLGT
+460 GT
-472 AKVRFMRWF
+472 ARVRFMRWF
-481 SGSGAKIDDVYRMYL
+481 SGTGAKIDDVYRMYL
-496 FSITMDAG
+496 FNITMSG
-504 KFFKDAESIIINSAS
+504 GNFKDVESIIY
-519 PTSAANIDV
+519 TSGSGSYVTAGANIDV
-528 SSKISGSTRGDVFL
+528 SSKVGGSGSGDVFL
-542 SGQDA
+542 SGQDV

-554 SNQYIDSISSV
+554 SNQYINSISSV
-565 EYRIQRTLAL
+565 EYRIQRTLSL

-580 VAFSTLSANEQW
+580 VAYSTLGVNEQW
-592 VGAATVSSD
+592 VGAATVSTD
-601 DKNTHYHI
+601 DENTHYHI
-609 VFDTVTSAGATAMA
+609 VFNTVSVAGGTGMA
-623 AGSILDMTSGTRSI
+623 AGSILDMTAAGRSI
-637 VISGTANVNHQITVD
+637 TISGTANVNQQITVN
-652 LKDAAFAGT
+652 LNDAAFAGT
-661 ATLIASIDLSSQSS
+661 ATLIASIDLSAQSS
-675 SARAKTL
+675 TTRTKTL

-694 AGGLNVTTGGKDS
+694 GGGLNVTAGGRDS
-707 LAISDIYDVAAVYNT
+707 LGISDIYDVAAVYNT

-740 WGAVAKTDVTANYSI
+740 WGAVARTDVTANYSI
-755 DDGQRAEVYDHGNI
+755 DDGQRAEFYDHGNI
-769 VLTGTAPTDTHYLL
+769 VLTGTAPTSSHYLL

-793 SGFLSRDSYSIDY
+793 SGFLSRNSYSIDY

-838 TLSNGQVPDP
+838 TLSNGEVPDP
-848 IATMETT
+848 IATMEAT
-855 YDYYLGRFDKIIAT
+855 YNYFLGRFDKIIAT
-869 SDKQFII
+869 SDKQFIV

-895 TLYIIAIPPYTSY
+895 TLYILAIPPYTSY
-908 IEDIQ
+908 IEDVQ

-974 SQDIFYNSAASW
+974 SQDIFYNSAAAW

-1039 TLTFNE
+1039 TITFNE

-1052 TTEKSGDLVTLQYT
+1052 TTEKSGDLVTLEYT
-1066 ESTAISQLVATTFI
+1066 ESTAISQLVATTYI
-1080 NINPFNVIRFTGSI
+1080 NINPFNVIRFNGSI

-1138 SITSSTTTIQSNV
+1138 SITSSTTTIQTNII
-1151 LSQNTSSL
+1151 SQNTSSL

-1181 KTFKPNAQLYPFVEN
+1181 KTFKPNARLYPFVEN
-1196 TSVTA
+1196 TSVTS

-1209 EIQNHTG
+1209 EVQNHIG

-1228 LSIRSTSSTGTECGT
+1228 LSIRSTSSTGTQTGT

-1257 TKRYLTVFDEDVRA
+1257 TKRYLTVFDE
-1271 TSTTNS
+1271 
-1277 ASSGSTALTATTA
+1277 
-1290 TGTIRVGMVV
+1290 TGTISVGQYVV
-1300 SGSANIPTGTTVSAV
+1300 SLNPDSSVKGYA
-1315 VGTAVTLS
+1315 
-1323 AATTGAV
+1323 
-1330 SNASLIFNGLVVGKY
+1330 
-1345 VFGLTGSGS
+1345 
-1354 GVITAVT
+1354 VITAKT
-1361 TYALGNALTPD
+1361 TYALGNSLIPD

-1397 IDNSSN
+1397 IDNTSN

-1411 GESKYTAIG
+1411 GEAKYTAIG
-1420 MLQTK
+1420 TLQTK

-1443 TGSRYWHDPLAES
+1443 TGNRFWHDPLAES

-1500 TRSIP
+1500 TRTIP

-1599 IRRATFVTS
+1599 IRRASFVTS
-1608 GTAEFNIIDPDTVS
+1608 GTAEFNIIDPGTVS
-1622 SYQTLFVKTSNIL
+1622 SYQTLFIKTSNIL

-1653 FDTSWIPININ
+1653 FDTNWIPININ
-1664 QDLNYGQ
+1664 QDLNYGE

-1682 TGAPSLR
+1682 TGVPSLR

-1708 ALAAVTAL
+1708 AMAAVTAL
-1716 NSINNDIT
+1716 NSINNDTT

-1758 VDINLPTGTNVY
+1758 VDINMPSGTNVY

-1775 LPTEKTT
+1775 LATEKQT
-1782 PIDDESWVVMTQEK
+1782 PIDDESWVAMTQEK

-1818 DVYGVPEDSPIT
+1818 NAFGVPQDSPIT

-1840 VMVSSSQTATPRLR
+1840 VMTSSSQTATPRLR

>member
-1 MPLNFNINPYYD
+1 MD
-13 DFDDT
+13 
-18 KNYHRIL
+18 R
-25 FRPGY
+25 
-30 AVQAREL
+30 
-37 TQLQTQLQDQ
+37 
-47 INKFG
+47 
-52 KHVFVNGSVIL
+52 
-63 DGGRS
+63 
-68 FENDILSIK
+68 
-77 LDSSFSGAS
+77 
-86 VDPTKF
+86 
-92 ANTIITGATSGTK
+92 
-105 AVVKLAVAA
+105 
-114 TGTDPITLLVKVT
+114 
-127 SGSAFTASETIT
+127 
-139 TNSAIAFSAKVQTT
+139 
-153 DPFNDAII
+153 
-161 FSVDSGIY
+161 
-169 FIDGKFVYA
+169 
-178 EAQKIAVDK
+178 
-187 YTNTASKNIGF
+187 
-198 LVTES
+198 
-203 EVDSDTDATLLDG
+203 
-216 AQGTS
+216 AQGTT

-231 GVTLTLTSKGLATA
+231 GVTLTLRAKDLGTS
-245 LDNFVEIARVVDGDL
+245 LDNFVEIARVVDGEL

-377 YTTVEIHGTSRTSSV
+377 YTSVELHNVVRGSV
-392 TGSISTTTLTV
+392 TNSSTRI
-403 TAVSSG
+403 G
-409 VLGVGTILS
+409 
-418 GTSVTGGSY
+418 
-427 ITAQLTSTETDGS
+427 TAQ
-440 FGGKGT
+440 
-446 YTVSASSTAGSTTI
+446 
-460 SGVVGTNSKLGT
+460 
-472 AKVRFMRWF
+472 VRFMRWN

-496 FSITMDAG
+496 FNITMSG
-504 KFFKDAESIIINSAS
+504 GSFKDIESIIY
-519 PTSAANIDV
+519 TSGSGSYVTAGANLDV
-528 SSKISGSTRGDVFL
+528 LSKIGGSGSGDVFL
-542 SGQDA
+542 SGQDV

-580 VAFSTLSANEQW
+580 VAYSTLSANEQW

-609 VFDTVTSAGATAMA
+609 VFNTVSAAGSTSMS

-661 ATLIASIDLSSQSS
+661 ATLIASIDLSTQSS
-675 SARAKTL
+675 SARSKTL

-722 GTTNPTA
+722 GATNPTA

-740 WGAVAKTDVTANYSI
+740 WGAVAKTDVTANYSV
-755 DDGQRAEVYDHGNI
+755 DDGQRAEFYDHGNI
-769 VLTGTAPTDTHYLL
+769 VLTGTAPAATEYLL

-855 YDYYLGRFDKIIAT
+855 YEYYLGRFDKIIAT

-895 TLYIIAIPPYTSY
+895 TLYILAIPPYTSN
-908 IEDIQ
+908 IEDVQ

-974 SQDIFYNSAASW
+974 SQDIFYNSAAAW

-1039 TLTFNE
+1039 TITFNE
-1045 FETSTLT
+1045 FEAGTLT
-1052 TTEKSGDLVTLQYT
+1052 TTEKSGDLVTLEYT
-1066 ESTAISQLVATTFI
+1066 ESTAISQLVATTYI
-1080 NINPFNVIRFTGSI
+1080 NINPFNVIRFNGSI

-1151 LSQNTSSL
+1151 ISQNTSSL

-1181 KTFKPNAQLYPFVEN
+1181 KTFKPNARLYPFVEN

-1209 EIQNHTG
+1209 EVQNHTG

-1330 SNASLIFNGLVVGKY
+1330 SNASLVFNGLVVGKY

-1354 GVITAVT
+1354 AVITAVT
-1361 TYALGNALTPD
+1361 TYTLGNALTPD

-1443 TGSRYWHDPLAES
+1443 TGNRFWHDPLAES

-1505 FAESILQPEQISI
+1505 FAESILQPEQINI

-1599 IRRATFVTS
+1599 IRRASFVTS

-1653 FDTSWIPININ
+1653 FDSSWIPININ
-1664 QDLNYGQ
+1664 QDLNYGE

-1677 AASTG
+1677 AATTG
-1682 TGAPSLR
+1682 TGVPSLR
-1689 LQATLTTDNTAI
+1689 LQAILTTDNTAI

-1708 ALAAVTAL
+1708 AMAAVTAL
-1716 NSINNDIT
+1716 NSINNDTT

-1758 VDINLPTGTNVY
+1758 VDINMPSGTNVY

-1782 PIDDESWVVMTQEK
+1782 PIDDESWVIMEQEK

-1818 DVYGVPEDSPIT
+1818 DVYGVPEDGPIT

-1840 VMVSSSQTATPRLR
+1840 VMLSSSQTATPRLR

>member
-1 MPLNFNINPYYD
+1 MPLNTNINPYYD
-13 DFDDT
+13 DFDET

-37 TQLQTQLQDQ
+37 TQLQTQIQDQ

-52 KHVFVNGSVIL
+52 KHVFVNGSVVL
-63 DGGRS
+63 GGGRS

-77 LDSSFSGAS
+77 LDSSFSGAG
-86 VDPTKF
+86 VDTTKF
-92 ANTIITGATSGTK
+92 TDTIITGATSGTK
-105 AVVKLAVAA
+105 AIVKLAIAS
-114 TGTDPITLLVKVT
+114 TGTDAITLLVKVV
-127 SGSAFTASETIT
+127 SGGTFTASETIT
-139 TNSAIAFSAKVQTT
+139 TNSAVAYSAKVQTT

-161 FSVDSGIY
+161 FSVDDGVY
-169 FIDGKFVYA
+169 FIDGKFVYV

-187 YTNTASKNIGF
+187 YTNTSSKNIGF

-203 EVDSDTDATLLDG
+203 EVDSDADASLLDR
-216 AQGTS
+216 AQGTT

-231 GVTLTLTSKGLATA
+231 GITLTLTSKGLATE
-245 LDNFVEIARVVDGDL
+245 LDNFVEIARVVDGAL
-260 VLNKDKTIYSEIG
+260 VLNKDKTIYSEVG

-294 QILDHQVSGATGPDA
+294 QILDHQATSPDA

-347 TGVNVSLNYGNYLYV
+347 TGINVSLNYGNYLYV
-362 NQVFGVFTTNAASSP
+362 TSLFGIFITNAASSP
-377 YTTVEIHGTSRTSSV
+377 YTSVELHNVVRGSVSNSSTRIGTARV
-392 TGSISTTTLTV
+392 RFIRWN
-403 TAVSSG
+403 
-409 VLGVGTILS
+409 S
-418 GTSVTGGSY
+418 GT
-427 ITAQLTSTETDGS
+427 
-440 FGGKGT
+440 
-446 YTVSASSTAGSTTI
+446 
-460 SGVVGTNSKLGT
+460 
-472 AKVRFMRWF
+472 
-481 SGSGAKIDDVYRMYL
+481 GAKSDDVYRMYL
-496 FSITMDAG
+496 FNITMSG
-504 KFFKDAESIIINSAS
+504 GSFKDVESIVY
-519 PTSAANIDV
+519 TSGSGSYVTAGANIDV
-528 SSKISGSTRGDVFL
+528 LSKIGGSGGGDVFL
-542 SGQDA
+542 SGQDV

-565 EYRIQRTLAL
+565 EYRIQRQVTLTDFA
-575 TFTAG
+575 AG
-580 VAFSTLSANEQW
+580 VAYATLGVGEQF
-592 VGAATVSSD
+592 VGASTVSEE

-609 VFDTVTSAGATAMA
+609 VFNSVSAAGGTGMA
-623 AGSILDMTSGTRSI
+623 AGSILDMTAAGRSI
-637 VISGTANVNHQITVD
+637 AISGTPNVNHQITVD
-652 LKDAAFAGT
+652 LNDAAFAGV
-661 ATLIASIDLSSQSS
+661 ATLIASVDLSAQLSS
-675 SARAKTL
+675 TRTKTL

-694 AGGLNVTTGGKDS
+694 AGGLNVTAGGKDS
-707 LAISDIYDVAAVYNT
+707 LAISDIYDVSAIYNT

-729 VTINS
+729 VTIDS
-734 TTGVLT
+734 GTGALT
-740 WGAVAKTDVTANYSI
+740 WGAVARTDVTANYSI
-755 DDGQRAEVYDHGNI
+755 DDGQRAEFYDHGNL
-769 VLTGTAPTDTHYLL
+769 VLTGTAPTATHYLL
-783 VVYRNFSHTG
+783 VVYRSFNHSG

-806 EDIPT
+806 EDIPY
-811 FTDPSTGSEIELRD
+811 FTDPSTGTVTELRD
-825 AIDFRPRRDNGAT
+825 AIDFRPRRDNGAA
-838 TLSNGQVPDP
+838 TLSNGQIPDP
-848 IATMETT
+848 IATMEAT
-855 YDYYLGRFDKIIAT
+855 YDYYLGRFDKVIAT
-869 SDKQFII
+869 SDKQFVV

-895 TLYIIAIPPYTSY
+895 TLYILAIPPYTA
-908 IEDIQ
+908 DIKDVQ

-926 IGRLEKRIN
+926 IGRLEKRIS

-974 SQDIFYNSAASW
+974 SQDIFYSSAAAW

-1005 AGATNYNE
+1005 LGATNYNE

-1026 AIDPVNQELRAPF
+1026 AIDPINQELRAPF
-1039 TLTFNE
+1039 TVTFNE
-1045 FETSTLT
+1045 FEASTLT
-1052 TTEKSGDLVTLQYT
+1052 NTEKNGDLVTLEYT
-1066 ESTAISQLVATTFI
+1066 ESTAISQLVATTYI
-1080 NINPFNVIRFTGSI
+1080 NINPFNVIRFNGSI
-1094 LLEPAFDQWV
+1094 VLEPAFDQWV

-1123 ADAVIQNISGSGNRV
+1123 DDRVIQNISGSGNRV
-1138 SITSSTTTIQSNV
+1138 TITSSTTTIQSNII
-1151 LSQNTSSL
+1151 SQNTSSL

-1181 KTFKPNAQLYPFVEN
+1181 KTFKPNARLYPFIEN

-1201 YCRPLTLI
+1201 YCRPLTLL
-1209 EIQNHTG
+1209 EVQNHTG
-1216 TLFDPTQGVYES
+1216 TLFDSTQGVYES
-1228 LSIRSTSSTGTECGT
+1228 LSFKNGSTSGTEVGT

-1300 SGSANIPTGTTVSAV
+1300 SGSANIPTGTTVTVV

-1330 SNASLIFNGLVVGKY
+1330 SNASLIFNGLVAGKY
-1345 VFGLTGSGS
+1345 VVGSAGGS
-1354 GVITAVT
+1354 AVITAVT
-1361 TYALGNALTPD
+1361 TYSLGNALIPD

-1386 TFKTGERTFRL
+1386 TFKTGERTLRL

-1403 DTEAQESI
+1403 DTEAQESV
-1411 GESKYTAIG
+1411 GEAKYTAIG
-1420 MLQTK
+1420 TLQTK

-1443 TGSRYWHDPLAES
+1443 TGNRFWHDPLAES
-1456 FLVDDLAYPQGMYV
+1456 FLVDPLAYPQGMYV

-1500 TRSIP
+1500 TRTIP

-1599 IRRATFVTS
+1599 IRRATFESS
-1608 GTAEFNIIDPDTVS
+1608 GTAEFNIIDPSAVA

-1653 FDTSWIPININ
+1653 FDTNWIPININ
-1664 QDLNYGQ
+1664 QDVNYGE

-1682 TGAPSLR
+1682 TGVPSLR

-1708 ALAAVTAL
+1708 AMAAVTAL
-1716 NSINNDIT
+1716 NNINNDIT

-1744 SLADGFDASNICVT
+1744 SLADGFEASNMCVT
-1758 VDINLPTGTNVY
+1758 VDINRPSGTNVY

-1775 LPTEKTT
+1775 LPTEKQT
-1782 PIDDESWVVMTQEK
+1782 PIADENWVIMSQEK
-1796 AVPVSTS
+1796 PVALSTS
-1803 AFDFKEYRFFPSGAF
+1803 AFDFKEYRFFPPNSF
-1818 DVYGVPEDSPIT
+1818 NTYGVPLDSPIT

-1840 VMVSSSQTATPRLR
+1840 VMTSSSQAATPRLR

>member
-1 MPLNFNINPYYD
+1 MSLNFNINPYYD
-13 DFDDT
+13 DFDET

-86 VDPTKF
+86 VDYTKF
-92 ANTIITGATSGTK
+92 IDTIITGATSGTK

-114 TGTDPITLLVKVT
+114 TTTDAITLLVKVT

-139 TNSAIAFSAKVQTT
+139 TNSVIAYSAKIQTT

-169 FIDGKFVYA
+169 FVDGKFVYV

-187 YTNTASKNIGF
+187 YTNTSSKNIGF

-203 EVDSDTDATLLDG
+203 EVDSDADVTLLDG

-231 GVTLTLTSKGLATA
+231 GVTLTLRANDLGTE

-260 VLNKDKTIYSEIG
+260 VLNRDKTIYSEIG

-294 QILDHQVSGATGPDA
+294 QILDHQVSGATGPDP

-347 TGVNVSLNYGNYLYV
+347 TGVNVSLNYGNYLHV
-362 NQVFGVFTTNAASSP
+362 TSVFGVFTTNAASNP
-377 YTTVEIHGTSRTSSV
+377 YTSVELHNVVRGSV
-392 TGSISTTTLTV
+392 TN
-403 TAVSSG
+403 
-409 VLGVGTILS
+409 
-418 GTSVTGGSY
+418 
-427 ITAQLTSTETDGS
+427 
-440 FGGKGT
+440 
-446 YTVSASSTAGSTTI
+446 SSTRI
-460 SGVVGTNSKLGT
+460 GT
-472 AKVRFMRWF
+472 AKVRFMRWN
-481 SGSGAKIDDVYRMYL
+481 SGTEAKIDDVYRMYL
-496 FSITMDAG
+496 FNISMSG
-504 KFFKDAESIIINSAS
+504 SFKDIESIVY
-519 PTSAANIDV
+519 TSGSGSYVTAGANIDV
-528 SSKISGSTRGDVFL
+528 LNKIGGSGSGDVFL
-542 SGQDA
+542 SGQDV

-565 EYRIQRTLAL
+565 EYRIQKTLEL

-580 VAFSTLSANEQW
+580 IAFSTLSSNEQW
-592 VGAATVSSD
+592 VGASTVSAD

-609 VFDTVTSAGATAMA
+609 VFNTVTAAGGTGMA

-637 VISGTANVNHQITVD
+637 TISGTANVNHQITVD
-652 LKDAAFAGT
+652 LKDASFAGT
-661 ATLIASIDLSSQSS
+661 ATLIASIDLSAQSS
-675 SARAKTL
+675 STRTKTL

-694 AGGLNVTTGGKDS
+694 GGGLNVTAGGKDS
-707 LAISDIYDVAAVYNT
+707 LGISDIYDVAAIYNT

-740 WGAVAKTDVTANYSI
+740 WGAVSRTDVTANYSI
-755 DDGQRAEVYDHGNI
+755 DDGQRAEFYDHGNI
-769 VLTGTAPTDTHYLL
+769 VLTGTAPTSSHYLL
-783 VVYRNFSHTG
+783 VVYRSFSHTG

-806 EDIPT
+806 EDIPV
-811 FTDPSTGSEIELRD
+811 FTDPSTGIVTELRD

-838 TLSNGQVPDP
+838 TLSNGQIPDP
-848 IATMETT
+848 IATMEAT

-869 SDKQFII
+869 SDKQFVV

-895 TLYIIAIPPYTSY
+895 TLYILAIPPYTAY
-908 IEDIQ
+908 VEDVQ

-926 IGRLEKRIN
+926 IGRLEKRIT

-974 SQDIFYNSAASW
+974 SQDIFYNSAAAW

-1039 TLTFNE
+1039 TVTFNE
-1045 FETSTLT
+1045 FETDTLT
-1052 TTEKSGDLVTLQYT
+1052 TTEKGGDLVTLEYT
-1066 ESTAISQLVATTFI
+1066 ESTAISQLVATTYI
-1080 NINPFNVIRFTGSI
+1080 NINPFNVIRFNGSI
-1094 LLEPAFDQWV
+1094 VLEPAFDQWV

-1138 SITSSTTTIQSNV
+1138 SITSSTTTIQSNII
-1151 LSQNTSSL
+1151 SQNTSSL

-1181 KTFKPNAQLYPFVEN
+1181 KTFKPNARLYPFVEN
-1196 TSVTA
+1196 TGVTA

-1209 EIQNHTG
+1209 EVQNHTG
-1216 TLFDPTQGVYES
+1216 TLFDPTQGIYES
-1228 LSIRSTSSTGTECGT
+1228 LSIRSTSSIGTETGT
-1243 AKTAIYTQPLTTDS
+1243 AKTAIYTQPLTADS
-1257 TKRYLTVFDEDVRA
+1257 TKRYLTVFDE
-1271 TSTTNS
+1271 
-1277 ASSGSTALTATTA
+1277 
-1290 TGTIRVGMVV
+1290 TGTISVGQYVV
-1300 SGSANIPTGTTVSAV
+1300 SLNPDSSVKGYA
-1315 VGTAVTLS
+1315 
-1323 AATTGAV
+1323 
-1330 SNASLIFNGLVVGKY
+1330 
-1345 VFGLTGSGS
+1345 
-1354 GVITAVT
+1354 VITAKT
-1361 TYALGNALTPD
+1361 TYTLGNSLIPD

-1386 TFKTGERTFRL
+1386 TFKTGERTLRL
-1397 IDNSSN
+1397 IDNSTN

-1411 GESKYTAIG
+1411 GEAKYTAIG

-1456 FLVDDLAYPQGMYV
+1456 FLVDEIAYPQGMYV

-1505 FAESILQPEQISI
+1505 FAESILHPEEISI

-1528 NFANPIHLSPG
+1528 NFTNPIHLSPG
-1539 EYALVLTSNSQDYQV
+1539 EYALVLTANSQDYQV

-1599 IRRATFVTS
+1599 IRRASFASS
-1608 GTAEFNIIDPDTVS
+1608 GTAEFNIIDPGSVV

-1653 FDTSWIPININ
+1653 FDTNWIPININ
-1664 QDLNYGQ
+1664 QDINYDE

-1708 ALAAVTAL
+1708 AMAAVTAL

-1744 SLADGFDASNICVT
+1744 SLADGFDASNMCVT
-1758 VDINLPTGTNVY
+1758 VDINMPSGTNVY

-1775 LPTEKTT
+1775 LPTEKQT

-1796 AVPVSTS
+1796 AVTASTS

-1818 DVYGVPEDSPIT
+1818 DAYGVPQDGPIT

-1840 VMVSSSQTATPRLR
+1840 VMVSSSQAATPRLR

>member
-1 MPLNFNINPYYD
+1 MSLNFNINPYYD
-13 DFDDT
+13 DFDET

-77 LDSSFSGAS
+77 LDSSFSGAG
-86 VDPTKF
+86 VDITKF
-92 ANTIITGATSGTK
+92 TDTIITGATSGTK

-114 TGTDPITLLVKVT
+114 TGTDAITLLVKVT

-139 TNSAIAFSAKVQTT
+139 TNSVVAYSAKIQTT

-187 YTNTASKNIGF
+187 YTNTSSKNIGF

-203 EVDSDTDATLLDG
+203 EVDSDADATLLDG

-231 GVTLTLTSKGLATA
+231 GVTLTLRAKDLGTA

-347 TGVNVSLNYGNYLYV
+347 TGVNVSLNYGNYLNV
-362 NQVFGVFTTNAASSP
+362 TQVFGVFTTNAASNP
-377 YTTVEIHGTSRTSSV
+377 YTSVELHNVVRGSV
-392 TGSISTTTLTV
+392 TN
-403 TAVSSG
+403 
-409 VLGVGTILS
+409 
-418 GTSVTGGSY
+418 
-427 ITAQLTSTETDGS
+427 
-440 FGGKGT
+440 
-446 YTVSASSTAGSTTI
+446 SSTRI
-460 SGVVGTNSKLGT
+460 GT
-472 AKVRFMRWF
+472 ARVRFMRWF
-481 SGSGAKIDDVYRMYL
+481 SGTGAKIDDVYRMYL
-496 FSITMDAG
+496 FNITMSG
-504 KFFKDAESIIINSAS
+504 GNFKDVESIIY
-519 PTSAANIDV
+519 TSGSGSYVTAGANIDV
-528 SSKISGSTRGDVFL
+528 SSKVGGSGSGDVFL
-542 SGQDA
+542 SGQDV

-554 SNQYIDSISSV
+554 SNQYINSISSV
-565 EYRIQRTLAL
+565 EYRIQRTLSL
-575 TFTAG
+575 TFNAG
-580 VAFSTLSANEQW
+580 VAYSTLGVNEQW
-592 VGAATVSSD
+592 VGAATVSTD
-601 DKNTHYHI
+601 DENTHYHI
-609 VFDTVTSAGATAMA
+609 VFNTVSVAGGTGMA
-623 AGSILDMTSGTRSI
+623 AGSILDMTAAGRSI
-637 VISGTANVNHQITVD
+637 TISGTANVNQQITVN
-652 LKDAAFAGT
+652 LNDAAFTGT
-661 ATLIASIDLSSQSS
+661 ATLIASIDLSAQSS
-675 SARAKTL
+675 TTRTKTL

-694 AGGLNVTTGGKDS
+694 GGGLNVTAGGRDS
-707 LAISDIYDVAAVYNT
+707 LGISDIYDVAAVYNT

-740 WGAVAKTDVTANYSI
+740 WGAVARTDVTANYSI
-755 DDGQRAEVYDHGNI
+755 DDGQRAEFYDHGNI
-769 VLTGTAPTDTHYLL
+769 VLTGTAPTSSHYLL

-793 SGFLSRDSYSIDY
+793 SGFLSKNSYSIDY

-838 TLSNGQVPDP
+838 TLSNGEVPDP
-848 IATMETT
+848 IATMEAT
-855 YDYYLGRFDKIIAT
+855 YNYFLGRFDKIIAT
-869 SDKQFII
+869 SDKQFIV

-895 TLYIIAIPPYTSY
+895 TLYILAIPPYTSY
-908 IEDIQ
+908 IEDVQ

-974 SQDIFYNSAASW
+974 SQDIFYNSAAAW

-1039 TLTFNE
+1039 TITFNE

-1052 TTEKSGDLVTLQYT
+1052 TTEKSGDLVTLEYT
-1066 ESTAISQLVATTFI
+1066 ESTAISQLVATTYI
-1080 NINPFNVIRFTGSI
+1080 NINPFNVIRFNGSI

-1123 ADAVIQNISGSGNRV
+1123 ADSVIQNISGSGNRV
-1138 SITSSTTTIQSNV
+1138 SITSSTTTIQTNII
-1151 LSQNTSSL
+1151 SQNTSSL

-1181 KTFKPNAQLYPFVEN
+1181 KTFKPNARLYPFVEN
-1196 TSVTA
+1196 TSVTS

-1209 EIQNHTG
+1209 EVQNHIG
-1216 TLFDPTQGVYES
+1216 TLFDSTQGVYES
-1228 LSIRSTSSTGTECGT
+1228 LSIRSTSSTGTQTGT

-1257 TKRYLTVFDEDVRA
+1257 TKRYLTVFDE
-1271 TSTTNS
+1271 
-1277 ASSGSTALTATTA
+1277 
-1290 TGTIRVGMVV
+1290 TGTISVGQYVV
-1300 SGSANIPTGTTVSAV
+1300 SLNPDSSVKGYA
-1315 VGTAVTLS
+1315 
-1323 AATTGAV
+1323 
-1330 SNASLIFNGLVVGKY
+1330 
-1345 VFGLTGSGS
+1345 
-1354 GVITAVT
+1354 VITAKT
-1361 TYALGNALTPD
+1361 TYALGNSLIPD

-1397 IDNSSN
+1397 IDNTSN

-1411 GESKYTAIG
+1411 GEAKYTAIG
-1420 MLQTK
+1420 TLQTK

-1443 TGSRYWHDPLAES
+1443 TGNRFWHDPLAES

-1599 IRRATFVTS
+1599 IRRASFVTS
-1608 GTAEFNIIDPDTVS
+1608 GTAEFNIIDPGTVS
-1622 SYQTLFVKTSNIL
+1622 SYQTLFIKTSNIL

-1653 FDTSWIPININ
+1653 FDTNWIPININ
-1664 QDLNYGQ
+1664 QDLNYGE

-1682 TGAPSLR
+1682 TGVPSLR

-1708 ALAAVTAL
+1708 AMAAVTAL
-1716 NSINNDIT
+1716 NSINNDTT

-1758 VDINLPTGTNVY
+1758 VDINMPSGTNVY

-1775 LPTEKTT
+1775 LATEKQT
-1782 PIDDESWVVMTQEK
+1782 PIDDESWVAMTQEK

-1818 DVYGVPEDSPIT
+1818 NAFGVPQDSPIT

-1840 VMVSSSQTATPRLR
+1840 VMTSSSQTATPRLR

>member
-1 MPLNFNINPYYD
+1 MPLNTNINPYYD
-13 DFDDT
+13 DFDET

-37 TQLQTQLQDQ
+37 TQLQTQIQDQ

-52 KHVFVNGSVIL
+52 KHVFVNGSVVL

-86 VDPTKF
+86 VDRTKF
-92 ANTIITGATSGTK
+92 TDTIITGATSGTK
-105 AVVKLAVAA
+105 AVVKISEAA
-114 TGTDPITLLVKVT
+114 TSSDPITLLVKII
-127 SGSAFTASETIT
+127 SGNAFTASETIT
-139 TNSAIAFSAKVQTT
+139 TNSAVAYSAKIQTT

-161 FSVDSGIY
+161 FSIDDGVY
-169 FIDGKFVYA
+169 FIDGKFVYV

-187 YTNTASKNIGF
+187 YTNTSSKNIGF

-203 EVDSDTDATLLDG
+203 EVDSDADASLLDR
-216 AQGTS
+216 AQGTT

-231 GVTLTLTSKGLATA
+231 GVTITLRTKDLATE
-245 LDNFVEIARVVDGDL
+245 LDNFIEIARVVDGDL
-260 VLNKDKTIYSEIG
+260 VINRDKTIYSEIG

-332 QEFLTLDRARDTATA
+332 QEFLTLDRARDTETA
-347 TGVNVSLNYGNYLYV
+347 TGVNVSLNYGNYLHV
-362 NQVFGVFTTNAASSP
+362 TQLFGVFTTNATSSP
-377 YTTVEIHGTSRTSSV
+377 YTSVELHNVVRNSVTSS
-392 TGSISTTTLTV
+392 STR
-403 TAVSSG
+403 
-409 VLGVGTILS
+409 I
-418 GTSVTGGSY
+418 
-427 ITAQLTSTETDGS
+427 
-440 FGGKGT
+440 
-446 YTVSASSTAGSTTI
+446 
-460 SGVVGTNSKLGT
+460 GT
-472 AKVRFMRWF
+472 AKVRFIRWN
-481 SGSGAKIDDVYRMYL
+481 SGTTAKIDDVYRMYL
-496 FSITMDAG
+496 FNITMSG
-504 KFFKDAESIIINSAS
+504 GSFKDVESIIINEATSTTNSAS
-519 PTSAANIDV
+519 SGSTALTATTATGAIRVGLIVSGSANIPAGTKVTAVVGTAVTLSAATTGAVSNAPLMFYASGANIDV
-528 SSKISGSTRGDVFL
+528 LSKIGGSGGGDVFL
-542 SGQDA
+542 AGQDS

-565 EYRIQRTLAL
+565 EYRIQRTLPL

-580 VAFSTLSANEQW
+580 VAYYTLGTGEQW
-592 VGAATVSSD
+592 VGGPGAVSD
-601 DKNTHYHI
+601 DNKNTHYHI
-609 VFDTVTSAGATAMA
+609 VFDTVSAAGGTGMA
-623 AGSILDMTSGTRSI
+623 AGSILDMTDGTRSI
-637 VISGTANVNHQITVD
+637 TISGTANSNHQATID
-652 LKDAAFAGT
+652 LKDSAFAGT
-661 ATLIASIDLSSQSS
+661 ATLVASVELSSQLSS
-675 SARAKTL
+675 TRTKVL

-694 AGGLNVTTGGKDS
+694 GGGLNVTAGGKDS
-707 LAISDIYDVAAVYNT
+707 LAVSDVYDVSAVYNT

-740 WGAVAKTDVTANYSI
+740 WGAVARTDVTANYSI
-755 DDGQRAEVYDHGNI
+755 DDGQRAEFYDHGNI
-769 VLTGTAPTDTHYLL
+769 VLTGTAPTSSHYLL

-793 SGFLSRDSYSIDY
+793 SGFLSRDSYAIDY
-806 EDIPT
+806 EDIPV
-811 FTDPSTGSEIELRD
+811 FTDPSTAAITELRD
-825 AIDFRPRRDNGAT
+825 AIDFRPRRDDGAA
-838 TLSNGQVPDP
+838 TLSNGQIPDP
-848 IATMETT
+848 TDTMEAT

-869 SDKQFII
+869 SDQQFIV
-876 KEGVP
+876 KTGVP
-881 AVYPLVPADETNGM
+881 AIYPLVPTDETNGM
-895 TLYIIAIPPYTSY
+895 TLYILAIPPYTSY
-908 IEDIQ
+908 ISDIQ

-947 KQAKDTSIPDSTNQE
+947 KQAKDTSIPDATNQE

-974 SQDIFYNSAASW
+974 SQDIFYGSPTAW

-1005 AGATNYNE
+1005 LGATNYNE

-1039 TLTFNE
+1039 TVAFNA
-1045 FETSTLT
+1045 FDTSTLT
-1052 TTEKSGDLVTLQYT
+1052 DTVKNGDLVTLEYT
-1066 ESTAISQLVATTFI
+1066 ESTAISQLVATTYI
-1080 NINPFNVIRFTGSI
+1080 NINPFDVIRFTGSI
-1094 LLEPAFDQWV
+1094 VLEPAFDQWV

-1123 ADAVIQNISGSGNRV
+1123 ADRTIQNITGSGNRV
-1138 SITSSTTTIQSNV
+1138 SITSSTTTIQTNV

-1159 GTNVVDVQYIPFIR
+1159 GTSVVDVQYIPFIR

-1181 KTFKPNAQLYPFVEN
+1181 KTFKPNARLYPFIEN

-1209 EIQNHTG
+1209 EVQNHTG
-1216 TLFDPTQGVYES
+1216 TLFDSTQGVYES
-1228 LSIRSTSSTGTECGT
+1228 LSIRSTSSTGTQTGT

-1257 TKRYLTVFDEDVRA
+1257 TKRYLTIFDQ
-1271 TSTTNS
+1271 
-1277 ASSGSTALTATTA
+1277 
-1290 TGTIRVGMVV
+1290 TGTISVGQYVV
-1300 SGSANIPTGTTVSAV
+1300 SLNPDSSVKGYAI
-1315 VGTAVTLS
+1315 
-1323 AATTGAV
+1323 
-1330 SNASLIFNGLVVGKY
+1330 
-1345 VFGLTGSGS
+1345 
-1354 GVITAVT
+1354 ITAKT
-1361 TYALGNALTPD
+1361 TYSLGNALIPD

-1386 TFKTGERTFRL
+1386 TFKTGERTLRL

-1411 GESKYTAIG
+1411 GEAKYTAIG
-1420 MLQTK
+1420 TLQTK

-1443 TGSRYWHDPLAES
+1443 TGNRFWHDPLAQS
-1456 FLVDDLAYPQGMYV
+1456 FLVDPTAYPQGFYV
-1470 SSVDIWFRTKSSNVP
+1470 SSADIWFRTKSSTVP

-1505 FAESILQPEQISI
+1505 FAEVILNPEDISI

-1539 EYALVLTSNSQDYQV
+1539 EYSLVLTANTQDYQV
-1554 FICEVGQTELNGTQ
+1554 FISEVGQTELNGTQ
-1568 KVNKQPYIGS
+1568 KVNKQPYLGS

-1599 IRRATFVTS
+1599 IRRATFAST
-1608 GTAEFNIIDPDTVS
+1608 GTVEFNIAGPAATD
-1622 SYQTLFVKTSNIL
+1622 YHTLFIKNSVIL
-1635 PTGTNI
+1635 PTGTAVE
-1641 NWAAKAWYGSSS
+1641 WAAKAWYGGSS
-1653 FDTSWIPININ
+1653 FDTNWVPININ
-1664 QDLNYGQ
+1664 QDVNFAE
-1671 LRQIAA
+1671 LRQLAA

-1682 TGAPSLR
+1682 TGDPSLR
-1689 LQATLTTDNTAI
+1689 LRATLTTNNTAI
-1701 SPAIDVS
+1701 SPAVDAA
-1708 ALAAVTAL
+1708 ALSVVTVL
-1716 NSINNDIT
+1716 NTINNDST
-1724 NEAGSKSGGNA
+1724 DEAGSKSGGNA
-1735 TAKYISKPI
+1735 IAKYISKPI
-1744 SLADGFDASNICVT
+1744 SLADGFEASNICVT
-1758 VDINLPTGTNVY
+1758 VDINRPSGTNVY

-1775 LPTEKTT
+1775 LPTEKQT
-1782 PIDDESWVVMTQEK
+1782 PIDDESWVIMEQEK
-1796 AVPVSTS
+1796 SVAISTS
-1803 AFDFKEYRFFPSGAF
+1803 AFDFKEYRFFPLNAF
-1818 DVYGVPEDSPIT
+1818 TLTPGNTYRVPQDSPIT

-1840 VMVSSSQTATPRLR
+1840 VMLSSSQTATPRLR